1 MRPGHVPYGYRIKDG
16 AAVIHEDEAKNV
28 EKIYELYL
36 SGMGLQG
43 IADTLGLDLFHGGV
57 SRIITNKKYLGTGF
71 YPKILDEEVFNK
83 ASEEKQRR
91 AVKLK
96 RTDRIKVATKEP
108 ACYNFV
114 MGKAKEKYD
123 DPFAQASYLY
133 GLIRNEVVCNGSK

>member
-1 MRPGHVPYGYRIKDG
+1 MEQAFIQRFWMK
-16 AAVIHEDEAKNV
+16 
-28 EKIYELYL
+28 
-36 SGMGLQG
+36 
-43 IADTLGLDLFHGGV
+43 
-57 SRIITNKKYLGTGF
+57 
-71 YPKILDEEVFNK
+71 EVFNK

>member
-114 MGKAKEKYD
+114 MGKEKEKYD